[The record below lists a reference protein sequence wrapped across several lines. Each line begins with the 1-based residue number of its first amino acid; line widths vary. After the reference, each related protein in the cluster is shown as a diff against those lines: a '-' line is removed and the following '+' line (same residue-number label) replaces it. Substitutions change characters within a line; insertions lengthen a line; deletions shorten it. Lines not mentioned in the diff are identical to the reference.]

1 MKRFHFPL
9 DRVLRFR
16 QLEAEAEEARL
27 EPLLAR
33 VRECDARLAALVQEG
48 VDTAAAVRR
57 SMEPE
62 TGAAAA
68 APPSFHPDELA
79 TYPDYR
85 FLLARGRTLLEAE
98 RRQATEAV
106 ARQRLKVIAAH
117 QAREVLERARANARA
132 RWDAAY
138 AKEQEETAGELYLA
152 QWTRRRSN
160 H

>member
-33 VRECDARLAALVQEG
+33 VREYDARLAALDAEG
-48 VDTAAAVRR
+48 ENTQAAVRQ
-57 SMEPE
+57 SMQPSG
-62 TGAAAA
+62 GAASAT
-68 APPSFHPDELA
+68 FHPDELA

-85 FLLARGRTLLEAE
+85 FLLARGRAMLEAE
-98 RRQATEAV
+98 RRFAVDAV
-106 ARQRLKVIAAH
+106 ARQRQQVIAAH
-117 QAREVLERARANARA
+117 QAREVLVQARAHAKS

-138 AKEQEETAGELYLA
+138 AKEMEETAGELYLA
-152 QWTRRRSN
+152 QWTRRKSGG
-160 H
+160 

>member
-27 EPLLAR
+27 EALLAR
-33 VRECDARLAALVQEG
+33 VREFDTRLAAVDQEG
-48 VDTAAAVRR
+48 ADTAAAVRR
-57 SMEPE
+57 SMSPAD
-62 TGAAAA
+62 GLADAA
-68 APPSFHPDELA
+68 FHPDELA

-85 FLLARGRTLLEAE
+85 FLLARGRAMLEAE
-98 RRQATEAV
+98 RRYAVDAV

-117 QAREVLERARANARA
+117 QAREVLERARAQARA

-152 QWTRRRSN
+152 QWTRRRTPGSS
-160 H
+160 